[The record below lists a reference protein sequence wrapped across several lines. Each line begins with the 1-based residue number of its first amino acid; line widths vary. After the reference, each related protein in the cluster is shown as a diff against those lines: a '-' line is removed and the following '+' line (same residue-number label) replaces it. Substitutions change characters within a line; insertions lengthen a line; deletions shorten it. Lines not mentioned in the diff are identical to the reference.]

1 MMLDKSKRRPIIDPL
16 LEVLKSRRVLI
27 AFASLLV
34 GVLLM
39 AVPELFPL
47 RGELLVLVISLSLA
61 LIGGYSVEDAVSL
74 AKHQT
79 KPVDM
84 KEQIRLVIEAMI
96 EESLVE
102 LEQEKERSRQIENT
116 GPDGTTND

>member
-1 MMLDKSKRRPIIDPL
+1 MLDKSKRRPIIDPL

-34 GVLLM
+34 GILLM

-47 RGELLVLVISLSLA
+47 RGELLVLVISLALA

-74 AKHQT
+74 AKQQS
-79 KPVDM
+79 KPVDI
-84 KEQIRLVIEAMI
+84 KEQIRFVIESMV
-96 EESLVE
+96 EESLGE
-102 LEQEKERSRQIENT
+102 LEQERLRLGQVESTK
-116 GPDGTTND
+116 PDGTTSD

>member
-1 MMLDKSKRRPIIDPL
+1 MLDKSNRRPLIDPL

-27 AFASLLV
+27 ALASLIV

-39 AVPELFPL
+39 AVPELYPL
-47 RGELLVLVISLSLA
+47 RGELLVLVISLALA

-74 AKHQT
+74 AKQQP
-79 KPVDM
+79 KSSEL
-84 KEQIRLVIEAMI
+84 KEQIRAVIEAMV
-96 EESLVE
+96 EESLLE
-102 LEQEKERSRQIENT
+102 LEKESTRLAHVEGA